1 MGDTMKHLFKRGI
14 FSKLFLNITLSVVM
28 AILLTSIVLYSTF
41 ESMIMKYEYQARVE
55 QINSKQAQ
63 VSKLSEVAVKIG
75 NQIYHDMNVVKLLY
89 SKVPNVNDM
98 SAAFNQLR
106 TYRATIPYIE
116 SIYIYNKYNNYVYVE
131 GSSEYGEL
139 TQNGYERLN
148 EGFLDETAGNIIN
161 NFKDYKPFKPI
172 ARSYVSQKNKKT
184 KYFYTFFMYDSYT
197 KNKET
202 SGVLINFKTDYLL
215 DASENKL
222 RKDTEYFIVDEKGNI
237 VSNGASL
244 LMLQNYS
251 DTSYIRKIISNGDK
265 QGYFTDTVNEEKMF
279 VVYSPR
285 DQYGW
290 QYVSLTRYD
299 SMLSSVNWIQML
311 TIIVSFIFVIIGIL
325 LAFWITRRLYH
336 PIYEMETDIKELEHE
351 QRNAK
356 NILKRVYISD
366 LLGSSEAN
374 NKEYLKNYFR
384 KLNMEMDFEKNLSL
398 VLVRIDGYRGLIG
411 RTDAEML
418 HAIKFSIIN
427 VFQEVLETEYIV
439 HGTDMGESDVL
450 FFINMEAEAD
460 HEKFAEKLQ
469 FAKEAVCGYFNISLT
484 VVMSSFGRQ
493 PEQLMAL
500 YHQVTEA
507 ALHRVFYDKG
517 SMIYADSL
525 NKKPASGYE
534 YPVSKEKQLVEAL
547 MAGKVNEGKEI
558 YEVIFS
564 DLRDYPISI
573 FNMAIARLIVTLNN
587 TVSVLK
593 KNNVNSSFESQD
605 MVLQLHQLESESDL
619 KELFY
624 SFFDKIQ
631 EEFEKKK
638 AGKQDF
644 FFEQIKNLIQVKYM
658 DPDFSVE
665 SLANNLN
672 KSVPYISR
680 IYAQNSGTTIKDT
693 ISNLRMEMA
702 KQLLANKNLSISEVT
717 QRVGFSS
724 TSYFH
729 KAFKKA
735 NGVTPKEYQDKET
748 R

>member
-1 MGDTMKHLFKRGI
+1 
-14 FSKLFLNITLSVVM
+14 
-28 AILLTSIVLYSTF
+28 
-41 ESMIMKYEYQARVE
+41 
-55 QINSKQAQ
+55 
-63 VSKLSEVAVKIG
+63 
-75 NQIYHDMNVVKLLY
+75 
-89 SKVPNVNDM
+89 
-98 SAAFNQLR
+98 
-106 TYRATIPYIE
+106 
-116 SIYIYNKYNNYVYVE
+116 
-131 GSSEYGEL
+131 
-139 TQNGYERLN
+139 
-148 EGFLDETAGNIIN
+148 
-161 NFKDYKPFKPI
+161 
-172 ARSYVSQKNKKT
+172 
-184 KYFYTFFMYDSYT
+184 
-197 KNKET
+197 
-202 SGVLINFKTDYLL
+202 L

-460 HEKFAEKLQ
+460 HEKFAEKLL